1 MDKTYYR
8 DHLVNKEHLHSKVY
22 KEVPLDSDK
31 PLLVEKYKS
40 NLTSKEIKYLTDFKW
55 QSSNIYC
62 TPKIHKCKSIQEAI
76 VLANDDYIEI
86 YQPDDLRG
94 RPIISGPESPT
105 QCLSCIIE
113 TLLKPIVP
121 LLITY
126 RKDDWEFIQ
135 FLPRSL
141 TFDSNMYFCDIESL
155 YTSVPTELGR
165 EAIEYWIMKK
175 QDLIPQR
182 FTKEFILESI
192 EFIFKNFYLTLKCL
206 IRSLKQPWA
215 QNVLVHLHVSPLVL
229 KKKLNCLCKSYQNLF
244 PMKSVY

>member
-1 MDKTYYR
+1 MWNLQVEVHVLQSLICWLILLLKP
-8 DHLVNKEHLHSKVY
+8 KVY

-31 PLLVEKYKS
+31 KVYKQLLLLVEKYKS

-86 YQPDDLRG
+86 YQPDDLKG

-105 QCLSCIIE
+105 QRLSCIIE

-121 LLITY
+121 HLITY
-126 RKDDWEFIQ
+126 IKDDWEFIQ

-141 TFDSNMYFCDIESL
+141 NFDSDMYSCDIESL
-155 YTSVPTELGR
+155 YT
-165 EAIEYWIMKK
+165 
-175 QDLIPQR
+175 LIP
-182 FTKEFILESI
+182 T
-192 EFIFKNFYLTLKCL
+192 
-206 IRSLKQPWA
+206 
-215 QNVLVHLHVSPLVL
+215 
-229 KKKLNCLCKSYQNLF
+229 
-244 PMKSVY
+244 